1 MADHVCPVW
10 VGCLL
15 ASPLRRLI
23 HNPVRILGAHVQPGM
38 TVLDVGCAMG
48 VFSLPLARM
57 VGPAGSVICLDLQ
70 AEMLRSL
77 ETRARRAHLQD
88 RIRTRRCAP
97 ETLGIEDMQGEVDFA
112 LAFAVVHE
120 LPDTATFFREIH
132 DALGPETELLL
143 AEPKSRVTEATFRRC
158 TAVAEQQGF
167 EVGATLRVRRCHAI
181 MLAGS

>member
-10 VGCLL
+10 VGYLL

-23 HNPVRILGAHVQPGM
+23 HNPVRILGEHVRPGM

-48 VFSLPLARM
+48 FFSLPLARM
-57 VGPAGSVICLDLQ
+57 VGPAGTVICIDLQ
-70 AEMLRSL
+70 TEMLRSL
-77 ETRARRAHLQD
+77 ETRALQARLQD

-97 ETLGIEDMQGEVDFA
+97 ETLGLEDLRGEVDFA

-120 LPDTATFFREIH
+120 LPDTATFFREIRAALKP
-132 DALGPETELLL
+132 DAELLL
-143 AEPKSRVTEATFRRC
+143 AEPKNRIPEATFRRC

-167 EVGATLRVRRCHAI
+167 EAGAPLRIRRCHAVV
-181 MLAGS
+181 LSGS